1 MTASVPPVT
10 VLDRGRVGVDA
21 NRVVEGLRTATAS
34 DRDPGTAYAEGPVY
48 ALLVDH
54 PEATVLWD
62 TGMHPDAAERWPAAT
77 REAFAPL
84 ATPSLAESFDEAGRD
99 LDEVDLVVVTHLH
112 ADHAG
117 GLAAFDGTDVPV
129 YVHREELGYAHAR
142 TAPGRDPAAD
152 GALAYARSDFDRD
165 LNWRVVHGE
174 RTHLLDGIELV
185 HLPGHTPGLLGTL
198 LGAHADATT
207 SGPAQYSDGAVPR
220 RDPGADD
227 GDGDGDENG
236 ADDRPILLT
245 GDQAYVAA
253 NYEDGRPLGAGLL
266 WSRTDWRRS
275 LRRCRE
281 LERRTGARVVYG
293 HDPEQ
298 VARFD
303 EFFPSPA
310 QSS

>member
-1 MTASVPPVT
+1 MSVPPVT
-10 VLDRGRVGVDA
+10 VLDRGRVGIDA

-34 DRDPGTAYAEGPVY
+34 DRDPETLYAEGPVY
-48 ALLVDH
+48 ALLIDH

-84 ATPSLAESFDEAGRD
+84 GTPSLAASLEAVGRGVG
-99 LDEVDLVVVTHLH
+99 EVDLVVATHLH
-112 ADHAG
+112 VDHAG

-129 YVHREELGYAHAR
+129 YVHREELGHARAR
-142 TAPGRDPAAD
+142 TAPGRAPAD

-165 LNWRVVHGE
+165 LNWQVVHGE
-174 RTHLLDGIELV
+174 RTRLLDGIDLL

-198 LGAHADATT
+198 LGADADATAT
-207 SGPAQYSDGAVPR
+207 GAPRSPDATASGS
-220 RDPGADD
+220 DPG
-227 GDGDGDENG
+227 GGEGERTG
-236 ADDRPILLT
+236 SDDRPILLT

-253 NYEDGRPLGAGLL
+253 NYEAGQPLGAGLL

-281 LERRTGARVVYG
+281 VERRTGARVVYG

-298 VARFD
+298 AARFD
-303 EFFPSPA
+303 ELFPS
-310 QSS
+310 